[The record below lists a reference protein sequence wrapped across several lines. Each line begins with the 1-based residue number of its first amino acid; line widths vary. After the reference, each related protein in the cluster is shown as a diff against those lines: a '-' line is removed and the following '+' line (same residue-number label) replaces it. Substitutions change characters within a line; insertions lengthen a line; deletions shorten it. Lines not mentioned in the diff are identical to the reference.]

1 VINKEMKNMH
11 TQSGRV
17 VSVNISEKKGQTKH
31 PIDQVLVDNEGI
43 KGDAH
48 AGKWHRQI
56 SLLSQEMINHFCAES
71 GCDITA
77 GSFAENIST
86 LGLDLQ
92 QVSVLDRLIIN
103 QVELEITQ
111 IGKTCHGDGCAIYQQ
126 VGQCIMPKQGIFG
139 QVLRGGVIRKGDPI
153 IWQQRTMKIAVITL
167 SDRASADEYQD
178 QSGPRIRDLLDDFF
192 DDASWDVSY
201 ESCILPDDAS
211 QLENKLLVI
220 KEQGIDVIFT
230 TGGTGVGPRDITP
243 DVVNRLADKTI
254 PGIMEFIR
262 TKYGASIPN
271 ALLSRSVAAIMGK
284 SLIYTLP
291 GSVKAVDE
299 YMTEILK
306 TLEHTIF
313 MMRGLDAH

>member
-1 VINKEMKNMH
+1 MEKMH
-11 TQSGRV
+11 TQSGQV
-17 VSVNISEKKGQTKH
+17 VSVNVSEKKGETKH
-31 PIDQVLVDNEGI
+31 PVEQVVVDKEGI
-43 KGDAH
+43 QGDAH
-48 AGKWHRQI
+48 SGKWHRQI
-56 SLLSQEMINHFCAES
+56 SLLSQEMIDRFRTES
-71 GCDITA
+71 GCQINA

-92 QVSVLDRLIIN
+92 QVSVLDKLIIN
-103 QVELEITQ
+103 DVELEITQ
-111 IGKTCHGDGCAIYQQ
+111 IGKTCHGDGCAIFNK
-126 VGQCIMPKQGIFG
+126 VGQCIMPKQGVFG
-139 QVLRGGVIRKGDPI
+139 QVLRGGVIKKGDPI
-153 IWQQRTMKIAVITL
+153 IWKMRPMRIAVITL
-167 SDRASADEYQD
+167 SDRASANEYQD
-178 QSGPRIRDLLDDFF
+178 QSGPRIRELLDIFF

-201 ESCILPDDAS
+201 DSCILPDDAS
-211 QLENKLLVI
+211 QLKEKLLVL

-230 TGGTGVGPRDITP
+230 TGGTGVSPRDITP

-262 TKYGASIPN
+262 TKYGVSIPN

-291 GSVKAVDE
+291 GGVKAVEE

-306 TLEHTIF
+306 TLEHTIY